1 MWKYFCP
8 GNIRGKYRFINSDGN
23 TIEVKYSAGADKGF
37 VIENM
42 HELTNSVS
50 KATFAANNIT
60 KRKRKVKKLRRKSSR
75 LRKRLNK
82 AVNIENNNN
91 VNELPGEDVP
101 NKDASYS
108 FKVETKDSSRE
119 ETSDE
124 NGERIGSYR

>member
-1 MWKYFCP
+1 MVSFS
-8 GNIRGKYRFINSDGN
+8 GNIRGKYRFVNSDGN

-37 VIENM
+37 VIENQ

-50 KATFAANNIT
+50 KATFASNNIT

-82 AVNIENNNN
+82 AIAVENNN
-91 VNELPGEDVP
+91 VNELPEDVP

-108 FKVETKDSSRE
+108 FKVQTKDSSRE

-124 NGERIGSYR
+124 NGERVGSYR